1 MKNRLHF
8 RRLIISYAA
17 ILLFIIIVLNM
28 VFYTILIPQY
38 EKELEKMNE
47 LSLANIGSVFD
58 MFLTSRLRTL
68 YMDII
73 LDQQGRYLRHIEVDP
88 RGELWE
94 IQDVHENLRL
104 LYSDHKDILSSLA
117 IYYPGQD
124 FINAS
129 YGFKFLRE
137 DDVANDFN
145 FFWLEDDTK
154 EGRDRLYTSR
164 EITDY
169 LRPHQTKQVIV
180 WKKMFPYVSNARF
193 HEAAIVFSLNEEFF
207 TTVLSRFI
215 DADSFNGSFFLTNT
229 EGEPLFSS
237 SEEKLAELDLKTI
250 SESALH
256 SGRIMYHSVVGHN
269 VISAMSSDDG
279 QLQYIF
285 VVPTSEFY
293 LRSKQILDRIVLLS
307 VVMLAL
313 TLLIIYFVTR
323 INYKPI
329 TDIVRSGQQVLDGLN
344 LPPVRQR
351 SSDDYERIV
360 GTLTILGDFV
370 QQNLGIVK
378 RSFFVELLENRF
390 DPRYVEQKLAYLDI
404 NFVGSFFSVI
414 TITYFDELEGKLPSG
429 SGFSDWLLGA
439 LHDMQDSE
447 LFLYG
452 TRKGPKRIVCLANFQ
467 DERKVMTVC
476 EDLVSGCNRLN
487 GLGEQIGLRVTVG
500 SVYKQLEDIHR
511 SYQESK
517 ELVPYYYL
525 YEQSV
530 LYASLHLSQQSSVDR
545 LKTSVQEYQSLL
557 HEGDSQSLDPF
568 LEGLLQLLRTDRIS
582 ASQAHHTIDALS
594 ECLQVNQMRLRLPKP
609 NTNAF
614 DTEDIQKATTAR
626 AALTLL
632 KSQTELYFVQRKEM
646 QENVYDDTIIKVLAY
661 IDEHIEETFSLR
673 DLSDRFHISYSHLS
687 SLLKKTVGSS
697 FSSYVTEKKMAFAVQ
712 KLLHTSK
719 TVEQIA
725 HEVGFS
731 DTGYFIKLFKKHTG
745 QTPKIYRMQNSD
757 LQ

>member
-1 MKNRLHF
+1 VKNRLHF

-28 VFYTILIPQY
+28 IFYTILIPQY

-58 MFLTSRLRTL
+58 MFLTSRIRTL

-73 LDQQGRYLRHIEVDP
+73 SDQQGRYLRHIEVDP

-117 IYYPGQD
+117 IYYPAQD

-129 YGFKFLRE
+129 YGFKSLRE

-154 EGRDRLYTSR
+154 EGRDRLFTSR

-180 WKKMFPYVSNARF
+180 WKKMFPYVTNDRF
-193 HEAAIVFSLNEEFF
+193 HEAAIVFSLKEEFF

-215 DADSFNGSFFLTNT
+215 DVDSFNGSFFLTNT
-229 EGEPLFSS
+229 EGETLFSS

-250 SESALH
+250 SAKALH
-256 SGRIMYHSVVGHN
+256 SGRTMYHSAVGHN
-269 VISAMSSDDG
+269 VVSAMLSDDG

-329 TDIVRSGQQVLDGLN
+329 TDIVRSGQQVLDGLK
-344 LPPVRQR
+344 LPPVRQP

-370 QQNLGIVK
+370 QQNLSIVQ

-390 DPRYVEQKLAYLDI
+390 DPRYVKQKLAYLDI
-404 NFVGSFFSVI
+404 NFVGVNFSVV
-414 TITYFDELEGKLPSG
+414 TITYFDELEGKFPSG
-429 SGFSDWLLGA
+429 SGFSDWLLGV
-439 LHDMQDSE
+439 LHEMQDSE

-467 DERKVMTVC
+467 DDKKALAVAEKLIS
-476 EDLVSGCNRLN
+476 ECNRLN

-500 SVYKQLEDIHR
+500 NTYKQIDDIHR

-517 ELVPYYYL
+517 DLMPYYYL
-525 YEQSV
+525 YEQPLLFASV
-530 LYASLHLSQQSSVDR
+530 HLAKETSVDQV
-545 LKTSVQEYQSLL
+545 KAYVQAYQSILY
-557 HEGDSQSLDPF
+557 EGDTRH
-568 LEGLLQLLRTDRIS
+568 LESFMDEVLLSLRTSRIS
-582 ASQAHHTIDALS
+582 AFQAHHTIEALS
-594 ECLQVNQMRLRLPKP
+594 ECLQQNRIRIWLPKP
-609 NTNAF
+609 KKH
-614 DTEDIQKATTAR
+614 EDVANEIQKATTLSG
-626 AALTLL
+626 ALSLL
-632 KSQTELYFVQRKEM
+632 KCQTEVYFNQRKEM
-646 QENVYDDTIIKVLAY
+646 QDNVYDDAIFKVLSY
-661 IDEHIEETFSLR
+661 IDEHIDETFSLR
-673 DLSDRFHISYSHLS
+673 DLSDRFHISYSHIS
-687 SLLKKTVGSS
+687 SLLKKTVGCS
-697 FSSYVTEKKMAFAVQ
+697 FPSYVTEKKMAFAVQ

-745 QTPKIYRMQNSD
+745 QTPKIYRLQNSD